1 MVNTRVKLIEY
12 CLRRLG
18 SPVIDI
24 NIDGLAT
31 NPDGTANSTNSYATY
46 ASDDNDSQIQDRVDD
61 ALQFYQDYHYDAIQK
76 TYVKHQLTA
85 DDITNKY
92 IPITDAYTGVINVFP
107 FEDRNSSSSMFNL
120 RYQLRLN
127 ELYDFT
133 DVSVL
138 HYMMTQTHLD
148 MLQSIFTGN
157 KPFDFNRHVDRLYIY
172 MDWTN
177 DVTVGEYLI
186 IEAYKIID
194 PETYTDV
201 YDDIWLKKYATSLL
215 KRQWGENLMKY
226 DGLTLPG
233 GITYNGSGI
242 YDSAITEITEL
253 ETEMQ
258 TRYEEM
264 PQFLVG

>member
-1 MVNTRVKLIEY
+1 MAINSRTKLIEY

-24 NIDGLAT
+24 NIDGLVT
-31 NPDGTANSTNSYATY
+31 NPDGTTNSTNPYTGSA
-46 ASDDNDSQIQDRVDD
+46 DSQISDRIDD

-76 TYVKHQLTA
+76 VYVKHQITST
-85 DDITNKY
+85 DITNQW

-107 FEDRNSSSSMFNL
+107 FEDTNSSTNMFNL

-127 ELYDFT
+127 ELYDFL
-133 DVSVL
+133 DVEISNYVIS
-138 HYMMTQTHLD
+138 QQHLQ
-148 MLQSIFTGN
+148 LLSNVFSGSHQ
-157 KPFDFNRHVDRLYIY
+157 FDFNRLVDRLHIY
-172 MDWTN
+172 LDWTN
-177 DVTVGEYLI
+177 DVNAGEYFI

-201 YDDIWLKKYATSLL
+201 YNDIWLKRYATALL

-233 GITYNGSGI
+233 GITYNGSAI
-242 YDSAITEITEL
+242 YDSAITEIDAL

-258 TRYEEM
+258 SKYEEM